1 MQILVMA
8 ELIPILRQ
16 ITAPLLEQINSRA
29 QNGEMIS
36 RSFVILGGTADQ
48 TKLILAKAWLLR

>member
-48 TKLILAKAWLLR
+48 TKLILAKA